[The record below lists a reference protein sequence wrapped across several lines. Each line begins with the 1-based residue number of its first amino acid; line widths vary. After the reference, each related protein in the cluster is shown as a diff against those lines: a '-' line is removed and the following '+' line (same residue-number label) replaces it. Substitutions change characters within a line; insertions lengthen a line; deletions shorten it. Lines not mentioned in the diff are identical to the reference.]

1 MCMILPLPF
10 HEQRA
15 RKVISDQLQ
24 AEVTRYKNDVEHSS
38 RQMEDFR
45 NELTGKKKKAN
56 S

>member
-1 MCMILPLPF
+1 MILPWPF

-38 RQMEDFR
+38 RQLEDFR
-45 NELTGKKKKAN
+45 NELTGKKKKKGN